1 MMSKTSFTKEE
12 ILNQL
17 DEHARGFTFPM
28 LDNGYVYLADTR
40 LSAYRNESGWAL
52 VIEIIGAN
60 YKAGGYHGID
70 NTLHCYGNCLFC
82 KTGTANENFL
92 KFIAD
97 GEGERLFDEEYEWY
111 VNPGTQNLR
120 LREALI
126 PLNLE
131 VNFLAAKEIVF
142 EEASRVT
149 AAELL
154 RSLVPEYQ
162 NLYFATEEELRQ
174 RVPSDL
180 PLILRL
186 EEWNHP
192 DLAAEELPSHSET
205 FQMIAD
211 VLISGNPSLYKPT
224 LAPNT
229 HWRNWPEGG
238 SL

>member
-1 MMSKTSFTKEE
+1 MSKTSFTKEE
-12 ILNQL
+12 ILNQF
-17 DEHARGFTFPM
+17 DEHARAFTFPM

-40 LSAYRNESGWAL
+40 LSACRDESRWAL
-52 VIEIIGAN
+52 IIEVIGAH
-60 YKAGGYHGID
+60 YRMGGYHGLD
-70 NTLHCYGNCLFC
+70 NTLHCYGNCLYC
-82 KTGTANENFL
+82 KTGTATENFL
-92 KFIAD
+92 TFIRD
-97 GEGERLFDEEYEWY
+97 GEGERLFDEEDWY
-111 VNPGTQNLR
+111 VNQNAQSLR

-126 PLNLE
+126 PLHLDI
-131 VNFLAAKEIVF
+131 NFLAAKDIVL
-142 EEASRVT
+142 EGAPRVT

-180 PLILRL
+180 PMILRL

-211 VLISGNPSLYKPT
+211 VLVSGNSSLYKPT